1 MSHPRYQDLE
11 HSLANHGSFGAT
23 DLVARATDG
32 KYFVKNIIH
41 LNRMAEALTR
51 DDLYQFGSIVKI
63 RHPNLARVREAL
75 IVGSSKTDKED
86 KSIIDT
92 AIRETV
98 EETNGHLFSHK
109 HDFQT

>member
-41 LNRMAEALTR
+41 LNVYLNIIIYIT
-51 DDLYQFGSIVKI
+51 FKCVFKHI
-63 RHPNLARVREAL
+63 L
-75 IVGSSKTDKED
+75 I
-86 KSIIDT
+86 
-92 AIRETV
+92 
-98 EETNGHLFSHK
+98 L
-109 HDFQT
+109 

>member
-51 DDLYQFGSIVKI
+51 DDLYQFG
-63 RHPNLARVREAL
+63 
-75 IVGSSKTDKED
+75 
-86 KSIIDT
+86 
-92 AIRETV
+92 
-98 EETNGHLFSHK
+98 
-109 HDFQT
+109 